1 MADLRPIGSEKL
13 EGTDK
18 LKRIM
23 EIANY
28 GRTSSQKINESTGT
42 VDYTIQLADGNF
54 YGIVKEKNG
63 YIVKK
68 GINESELDYSEPMKN
83 RKYYSSYSQAMKK
96 VNLIASELNRLH
108 ENEEGISLIGEQ
120 KKFVLKTPKA
130 EPEMSAEPTMDIAD
144 EPEMDLGSE
153 EMDLGGEEMDLG
165 SEEMDLD
172 NEEMDLGD
180 ESPEDVDDED
190 LSFKTIQKITG
201 KLGQKLRTI
210 DSRQGLSSEDIKYVV
225 NSVLSAVDLT
235 KLTEE
240 DYEDVME
247 NFEEVEGEVDDNEE
261 TVDMDMEM
269 SGDEE
274 GGEEELDLDLDME
287 VEPEMG
293 EMKEYFYDDMDLG
306 DGEKNKFDRDRY
318 ALHQYGAGW
327 FDEDDRRMDDFEDYD
342 EEIEFG
348 PEDYEKFLELSPE
361 NARWNPKMDKHY
373 YDMEVKNQHPLKL
386 RIKRA
391 MGEGMKKMVDELFN
405 ESVIKESDA
414 LMSLAKKIVLSKKY
428 DRLSNELDPMSFSD
442 EFEFVDNFITYLL
455 DDYEN
460 EKYYDELYELIKDEY
475 GENIMSMYGGSEF
488 DLFGE
493 SKVEKVLSKYFVITE
508 DEKKVMKEKQTK
520 KYLVEKAKASLVKK
534 EIKKLSE
541 TVEQELT
548 SNVLMK
554 EGKNVKFL
562 GKTNKKNLLFEMEG
576 KKVKISTKGEII

>member
-28 GRTSSQKINESTGT
+28 GRTSSREINESTGSI
-42 VDYTIQLADGNF
+42 DYTIQLADVNF

-63 YIVKK
+63 YIVKR
-68 GINESELDYSEPMKN
+68 GINESELEYSEPMKN

-108 ENEEGISLIGEQ
+108 ENEQGVSLIGEQ

-130 EPEMSAEPTMDIAD
+130 EPQEPEMDSEPTMDVANEPEVSAEPTL
-144 EPEMDLGSE
+144 DLGDE
-153 EMDLGGEEMDLG
+153 A
-165 SEEMDLD
+165 
-172 NEEMDLGD
+172 MDLGD
-180 ESPEDVDDED
+180 DAMGLGDEEMDMEISDDEPSED
-190 LSFKTIQKITG
+190 GDEELSFKTIQKITG

-225 NSVLSAVDLT
+225 NSILSAVDLT

-247 NFEEVEGEVDDNEE
+247 NFEDVEEDVDGGDE
-261 TVDMDMEM
+261 TLDMDMEM
-269 SGDEE
+269 SADDEGDN
-274 GGEEELDLDLDME
+274 EELDLDLDME

-293 EMKEYFYDDMDLG
+293 EMKEYFYFDSDSESEDDMSNYEGRDLG
-306 DGEKNKFDRDRY
+306 TKDGYEFLGQSRGDRDEWY
-318 ALHQYGAGW
+318 NQ
-327 FDEDDRRMDDFEDYD
+327 DDLGYSGDFDFEYD
-342 EEIEFG
+342 EEEFD
-348 PEDYEKFLELSPE
+348 DYDTFTSKLPKQKWFSGARGKDMFDLYKEK
-361 NARWNPKMDKHY
+361 Y
-373 YDMEVKNQHPLKL
+373 GPLKY
-386 RIKRA
+386 RRKRE
-391 MGEGMKKMVDELFN
+391 MGEGMKSVQKTMDEIF
-405 ESVIKESDA
+405 
-414 LMSLAKKIVLSKKY
+414 
-428 DRLSNELDPMSFSD
+428 
-442 EFEFVDNFITYLL
+442 T
-455 DDYEN
+455 
-460 EKYYDELYELIKDEY
+460 
-475 GENIMSMYGGSEF
+475 
-488 DLFGE
+488 E

-508 DEKKVMKEKQTK
+508 EEKKVMKEKQTK
-520 KYLVEKAKASLVKK
+520 KYLVEKAKSSLIKK

-541 TVEQELT
+541 TIEQELT

-562 GKTNKKNLLFEMEG
+562 GKTNKNNLIFEMDG

>member
-1 MADLRPIGSEKL
+1 MADLKPIGSEKL

-28 GRTSSQKINESTGT
+28 GRTSSQEINESTGS

-68 GINESELDYSEPMKN
+68 GINESELEYSEPMKN

-130 EPEMSAEPTMDIAD
+130 EPEAPETPEAEPTMDMAD
-144 EPEMDLGSE
+144 EPEMEVDD
-153 EMDLGGEEMDLG
+153 M
-165 SEEMDLD
+165 EMDLD
-172 NEEMDLGD
+172 GEEMSMDDEEFEMGDEEMDMEDD
-180 ESPEDVDDED
+180 EKSEEDED

-210 DSRQGLSSEDIKYVV
+210 ESRQGLSSEDIKYVV

-247 NFEEVEGEVDDNEE
+247 HFEEVEGEVDDNEE
-261 TVDMDMEM
+261 TIDMDMEM
-269 SGDEE
+269 SDEEE

-293 EMKEYFYDDMDLG
+293 E
-306 DGEKNKFDRDRY
+306 
-318 ALHQYGAGW
+318 
-327 FDEDDRRMDDFEDYD
+327 
-342 EEIEFG
+342 
-348 PEDYEKFLELSPE
+348 
-361 NARWNPKMDKHY
+361 
-373 YDMEVKNQHPLKL
+373 
-386 RIKRA
+386 
-391 MGEGMKKMVDELFN
+391 GMKSVEKTMDEIF
-405 ESVIKESDA
+405 
-414 LMSLAKKIVLSKKY
+414 
-428 DRLSNELDPMSFSD
+428 
-442 EFEFVDNFITYLL
+442 T
-455 DDYEN
+455 
-460 EKYYDELYELIKDEY
+460 
-475 GENIMSMYGGSEF
+475 
-488 DLFGE
+488 E

-508 DEKKVMKEKQTK
+508 DEKKVMKEKETK

-562 GKTNKKNLLFEMEG
+562 GKTNKNNLLFEMEG